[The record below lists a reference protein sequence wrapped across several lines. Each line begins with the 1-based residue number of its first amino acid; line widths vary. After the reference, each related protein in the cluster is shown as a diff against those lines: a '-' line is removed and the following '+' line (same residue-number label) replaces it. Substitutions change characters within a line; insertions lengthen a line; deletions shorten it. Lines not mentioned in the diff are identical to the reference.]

1 MLYLDLQQHSR
12 QAGDE
17 VCEAGVCHTLRS
29 ILGRVAHLYHL
40 LGLFFTAPSQLCRM
54 IWNHALIRCE
64 LNQHIWDS
72 NTAKRTFSSP
82 FPRQRSEIV
91 VLEPGEEYLLTYLT
105 AVLLDFMQHLVEVLI
120 ELFKLKH
127 CSSVSPLEIWVD
139 RHRVRLLNTKT
150 QLYLLGL
157 IAQHLRSNSFK
168 KKKKR
173 WLYHFLCLCVHFF

>member
-12 QAGDE
+12 EAGYE
-17 VCEAGVCHTLRS
+17 VCEAGVCQALLP

-72 NTAKRTFSSP
+72 NTTKCTFSSL
-82 FPRQRSEIV
+82 FPRQRTEIDTS
-91 VLEPGEEYLLTYLT
+91 EPGEEYPLTYLT
-105 AVLLDFMQHLVEVLI
+105 AVLLDFMQHLVEILI

-127 CSSVSPLEIWVD
+127 CRSVSPLEI
-139 RHRVRLLNTKT
+139 
-150 QLYLLGL
+150 
-157 IAQHLRSNSFK
+157 
-168 KKKKR
+168 
-173 WLYHFLCLCVHFF
+173 